1 VWSFTP
7 VTLANGQYTVTA
19 SETNAAGLTGSAN
32 LAFTLDTTAPV
43 VTSDMVS
50 GSGITGGVGLLT
62 AGEIAVFTLA
72 LSEPI
77 VISGGGVSA

>member
-1 VWSFTP
+1 
-7 VTLANGQYTVTA
+7 
-19 SETNAAGLTGSAN
+19 
-32 LAFTLDTTAPV
+32 
-43 VTSDMVS
+43 MVS